1 MKEKRKITEM
11 EYIFASKRI
20 DILLPLVTDKTPND
34 DPNYIE
40 LAIMTDV
47 VWEYEEEHYPMDIP
61 TPAALIEQAIIE
73 KNMTQTQLA
82 SMIGVSKSRISNF
95 VSGQS
100 IPSLKLAG
108 RICEVLGISPA
119 LMLGVNNQEAYA

>member
-1 MKEKRKITEM
+1 M

-20 DILLPLVTDKTPND
+20 DTLLPLVTDKTPND

>member
-82 SMIGVSKSRISNF
+82 SIIGVSKSRISNF

>member
-73 KNMTQTQLA
+73 KNMTRHDDQSIT
-82 SMIGVSKSRISNF
+82 ISNTPPPM
-95 VSGQS
+95 
-100 IPSLKLAG
+100 IKPI
-108 RICEVLGISPA
+108 R
-119 LMLGVNNQEAYA
+119 